1 MAEQTTLEATPRE
14 VLGKQVKSLRRDGI
28 LPAILYG
35 ANVEPTPIQ
44 LNALDAARVL
54 SGVSAST
61 LIDLNVNGE
70 THKVLLRDIQRHVI
84 KRHMT
89 HVDFLQVAMDVT
101 IRTSVP
107 IELTGI
113 APASLEQGGILV
125 PGVNE
130 IEVEA
135 LPGDLPDRITVDI
148 SVLEE
153 IDQSIT
159 VGELQIGPNVRVLT
173 DPDENVAHVIFQAEE
188 EEEEEEELEEV
199 FEIAEEP
206 ELVDQ
211 RGREEE
217 EGPETEEVEEQE

>member
-61 LIDLNVNGE
+61 LIDLNINGE

-159 VGELQIGPNVRVLT
+159 VGELQIGANVRVLT

-211 RGREEE
+211 RGREEDEVPEPE
-217 EGPETEEVEEQE
+217 EDEEE

>member
-14 VLGKQVKSLRRDGI
+14 VLGKQVKSLRRDGL

-61 LIDLNVNGE
+61 LIDLNINGE

-159 VGELQIGPNVRVLT
+159 VGELQIGANVRVLT

-211 RGREEE
+211 RGREEDEVPEPE
-217 EGPETEEVEEQE
+217 EDEEE